1 MRDGGMMNIYEK
13 LNAARVAFQSRGVK
27 MSGKNT
33 FAGYG
38 YYELGDIL
46 PAINAMAC
54 EIGFICEVSF
64 APELATLTVRDTEK
78 PQDVIVFTSPMSS
91 ASLKGCHEV
100 QNLGAVETYIKRYL
114 YQNAFEIVESDQ
126 VNKTHNPDAPTVQDQ
141 CAKLSADLKLTDAE
155 KKELW
160 ESSGKNYSNL
170 LIQLKVLNAEKGNV

>member
-1 MRDGGMMNIYEK
+1 MNIYEK
-13 LNAARVAFQSRGVK
+13 LNSARVAFQGRGVK

-46 PAINAMAC
+46 PAINTMAC

-64 APELATLTVRDTEK
+64 TPDLATLTVRDTEK
-78 PQDVIVFTSPMSS
+78 PQDVIAFTSPMSS

-126 VNKTHNPDAPTVQDQ
+126 VNKTHNPEAPTAQEQ
-141 CAKLSADLKLTDAE
+141 CAKLSADLKLTDEE
-155 KKELW
+155 KRQMW
-160 ESSGKNYSNL
+160 TASGLNHSNL
-170 LIQLKVLNAEKGNV
+170 LILLKDLNKEKGNV